1 MKQTIYRANY
11 SILHNIIHSVFNDD
25 KFANKILDKEFR
37 LNKKLGA
44 RDRRFLAVN
53 AYNIVRWWRKILV
66 SCNLHETHFMSGEYL
81 TEKNIEYIL
90 ASWFTINGWALP
102 EFLKSFENA
111 AEKSHRRW
119 KRADFDF
126 ATKNSF
132 CDFFSGKLIELFD
145 DEASKV
151 AEDLN
156 KQANIYIRYNTSLI
170 SEKQLIEELK
180 QEEIDVTPVPEVTSC
195 LKLGERKNLFI
206 TKPFKKG
213 YFEVQDKGS
222 QMIVPALDV
231 KPGMKVVDACAG
243 AGGKSLHISD
253 LMKNKGKIIS
263 LDIHA
268 WKLKEL
274 KLRARRNKSSI
285 IETRHIENS
294 KVTKRLNGYADRLLL
309 DVPCTGSGVI
319 KRNPDS
325 KWKFSQKKLDELVNT
340 QSDIIERYSKIVN
353 DKGKMVYA
361 TCSIFPEENSGV
373 VNTFLKNNDGWKL
386 DSEESILPH
395 KFDSDG
401 FYHATL
407 SRK

>member
-37 LNKKLGA
+37 VNKKLGA

-66 SCNLHETHFMSGEYL
+66 SCNLYDTHFQTGEFL
-81 TEKNIEYIL
+81 TDKNIEYIL
-90 ASWFTINGWALP
+90 ASWFTINGWVLP
-102 EFLKSFENA
+102 EFLSSFA
-111 AEKSHRRW
+111 GAGEKSHRRW

-126 ATKNSF
+126 ATKHSL
-132 CDFFSGKLIELFD
+132 CDFFACKLVELFG
-145 DEASKV
+145 DEAAKV

-156 KQANIYIRYNTSLI
+156 KQANIYLRYNTSLV
-170 SEKQLIEELK
+170 EPMQLINELK
-180 QEEIDVTPVPEVTSC
+180 EEEVEVVPVDDMPSC
-195 LKLGERKNLFI
+195 LRLVERKNLFI
-206 TKPFKKG
+206 TKAFKKG

-222 QMIVPALDV
+222 QMIAPALDV

-253 LMKNKGKIIS
+253 LMNNKGKIVS

-285 IETRHIENS
+285 IETRHIDNS
-294 KVTKRLNGYADRLLL
+294 KVTKRLKGYADRLLL

-325 KWKFSQKKLDELVNT
+325 KWKFSQEKLDELVVT
-340 QSDIIERYSKIVN
+340 QNDIIERYSKMVN
-353 DKGKMVYA
+353 EKGKMVYA
-361 TCSIFPEENSGV
+361 TCSVFPEENSGV
-373 VNTFLKNNDGWKL
+373 ITTFLKNNKDWQIE
-386 DSEESILPH
+386 SEENILPH
-395 KFDSDG
+395 KFNSDG

>member
-66 SCNLHETHFMSGEYL
+66 SCNLYDTHFMTGEFL
-81 TEKNIEYIL
+81 TDKNIEYIL

-102 EFLKSFENA
+102 EFLNSFENA
-111 AEKSHRRW
+111 AAKSHRRW
-119 KRADFDF
+119 RRADFDF

-132 CDFFSGKLIELFD
+132 CDFFSKKLVDLFG
-145 DEASKV
+145 DEAAKI

-156 KQANIYIRYNTSLI
+156 KQANIYIRYNSARTD
-170 SEKQLIEELK
+170 EKQLISELAAEEV
-180 QEEIDVTPVPEVTSC
+180 DVTPVDGVPFC

-206 TKPFKKG
+206 TKAFKKG

-222 QMIVPALDV
+222 QMIAPALDV
-231 KPGMKVVDACAG
+231 EPGMKVIDACAG
-243 AGGKSLHISD
+243 AGGKSLHLSD
-253 LMKNKGKIIS
+253 LMKNKGKIVS

-274 KLRARRNKSSI
+274 KLRARRNQSSI

-294 KVTKRLNGYADRLLL
+294 KVTKRLKGYADRLLL

-325 KWKFSQKKLDELVNT
+325 KWKFSQKKLDELVVT
-340 QSDIIERYSKIVN
+340 QNDIIERYSKMVN
-353 DKGKMVYA
+353 AGGKIVYA

-373 VNTFLKNNDGWKL
+373 VNNFLKNNTNWQL
-386 DSEESILPH
+386 EAEENILPH
-395 KFDSDG
+395 IFNSDG

-407 SRK
+407 TQK